1 MLIPVRTK
9 IAAGH
14 TVNILANSGVLDI
27 IQHVNFM
34 DTPARKPMSKIR
46 HALLWTALALIIFLI
61 FMSIY
66 GAFIGAGRAQVFFNR
81 LPLAVY
87 WIAFVLVLII
97 GIAAFP
103 RLVHSRELLLI
114 HVGCVLV
121 LLGGMWGSQAGHTL
135 QKRLFKIDKIRSGL
149 MVIEE
154 DHNDNQVLLGADR
167 TEDLPFEIKLKDFRL
182 EFYEPEYLI
191 IRSRDGQSWRIP
203 FELGKEIPLG
213 GEIGS
218 VKVLRKFEN
227 FRITMDGN
235 NRNIT
240 DSPQTGYNP
249 AIEIRMTQPDGT
261 ITMKYAFEK
270 FPGHGHPQEN
280 FTFGYQRIVREY
292 ISELQVI
299 KDGKVVAEKNI
310 EVNHPLHYG
319 GYHFY
324 QQDYDHENLRYT
336 VLKVVSDTGVPL
348 VYAGYWMLCFGVIWL
363 MWLSNIVKNKRTKK
377 LNKWK
382 RNILLRV

>member
-46 HALLWTALALIIFLI
+46 HALMWTALALIIFLI